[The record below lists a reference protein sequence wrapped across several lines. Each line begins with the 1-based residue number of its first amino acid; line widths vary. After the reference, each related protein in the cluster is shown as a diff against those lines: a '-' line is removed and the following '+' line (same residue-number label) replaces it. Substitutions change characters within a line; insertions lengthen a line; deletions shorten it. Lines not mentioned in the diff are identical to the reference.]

1 MGKYISIVLLC
12 FFGTIQ
18 VKAHHPNNI
27 SYFFKLDEKQL
38 VIHLTPRSA
47 IDLLEHRRPQLRNES
62 RFSLHSYTPDFQS
75 YFDGH
80 VLFTIDRIPISMA
93 LIETQ
98 LDKHDAKLVFELV
111 NVPNTVKD
119 FELTIS
125 SFLGLYK
132 KVKNY
137 VFVHSNGVKHH
148 YQLDNNR
155 KHVLDSF
162 QITNNQYI
170 ISKIPFFAG
179 GLALLFLS
187 IGLVVYRIRTRVIKP
202 SPTT

>member
-1 MGKYISIVLLC
+1 MGKYISIALLY

-18 VKAHHPNNI
+18 VKAHNPNDI

-38 VIHLTPRSA
+38 VIHLTPKSA
-47 IDLLEHRRPQLRNES
+47 IDLLEHMHPQLRNEN
-62 RFSLHSYTPDFQS
+62 RFLLHSYSLDFQS
-75 YFDGH
+75 YFERH
-80 VLFTIDRIPISMA
+80 VLLTIDRIQISMA

-98 LDKHDAKLVFELV
+98 LDKHDARLVFELV
-111 NVPNTVKD
+111 NVPNTPKD
-119 FELTIS
+119 FELTVS
-125 SFLGLYK
+125 SFLGRYK

-155 KHVLDSF
+155 TQVLDSF
-162 QITNNQYI
+162 QITDNQYT
-170 ISKIPFFAG
+170 ISKIPFFSG

-187 IGLVVYRIRTRVIKP
+187 IGWVVYRIRKGVVKP
-202 SPTT
+202 SPIT

>member
-1 MGKYISIVLLC
+1 MGKYISIVVLC
-12 FFGTIQ
+12 FFVTIP
-18 VKAHHPNNI
+18 VKAHNPNDI
-27 SYFFKLDEKQL
+27 SYFFRLDEKQL
-38 VIHLTPRSA
+38 VIHLTPKSA
-47 IDLLEHRRPQLRNES
+47 IDLLEHMHPQLRNES
-62 RFSLHSYTPDFQS
+62 QFSLHSYSMDFQS

-80 VLFTIDRIPISMA
+80 VSLTIDRIPISMA

-98 LDKHDAKLVFELV
+98 LDKHDGKLVFELV

-162 QITNNQYI
+162 QIPNNQYI

-187 IGLVVYRIRTRVIKP
+187 IGWVVYRIRKGVIKP